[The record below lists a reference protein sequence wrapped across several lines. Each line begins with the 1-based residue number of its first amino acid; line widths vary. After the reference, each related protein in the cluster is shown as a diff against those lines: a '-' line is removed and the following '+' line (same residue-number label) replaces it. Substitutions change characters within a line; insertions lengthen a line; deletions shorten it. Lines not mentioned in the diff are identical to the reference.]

1 MYFNMSTKKKR
12 KKKNSRRSALVPV
25 ILILIVIMV
34 ALVAVWQL
42 RGVIG
47 SNATTARAVART
59 MGNSYSGT
67 VVIARNERLYET
79 ENKTSIDFV
88 AAEGSHV
95 SRSGVICKVYSSG
108 YNQTEINRLQTYRQE
123 IQSYHVST
131 VFGSYVG
138 CGAGQ
143 RKPGNRQ
150 SGAAGAHA
158 GAGARRR
165 QPEQFGKTA
174 QQLADRPQKL
184 SQAKISRRPD
194 PLGLYKVENDQLKK
208 IESWTTTYTAS
219 EDCIVS
225 FYTDGY
231 ENSVNSSTYG
241 TLNPSDV
248 RAVIRGAMPEQS
260 TVSRGSDPIFRTVI
274 EDEWYALFLC
284 QDRDWNPLSAKTY
297 QMQLTGFDDYV
308 IPAQVVSFT
317 RIGSDLLLRMHVSQS
332 VEPVLNIRT
341 RDASVGDFVTG
352 YSVPINA
359 LYTMDNM
366 IGVVVAD
373 GGARRHLS
381 A

>member
-1 MYFNMSTKKKR
+1 MYFNMSTKKKK

-108 YNQTEINRLQTYRQE
+108 YNQQE

-131 VFGSYVG
+131 VFGSYVD
-138 CGAGQ
+138 
-143 RKPGNRQ
+143 
-150 SGAAGAHA
+150 AALDSENQEIANL
-158 GAGARRR
+158 
-165 QPEQFGKTA
+165 A
-174 QQLADRPQKL
+174 QQVRTLVQGRGVGSLSNLEKQLSSSLTVRKNYLKQKYPDDQTL
-184 SQAKISRRPD
+184 SE
-194 PLGLYKVENDQLKK
+194 LYKVENDQLKK

-274 EDEWYALFLC
+274 ED
-284 QDRDWNPLSAKTY
+284 
-297 QMQLTGFDDYV
+297 
-308 IPAQVVSFT
+308 
-317 RIGSDLLLRMHVSQS
+317 
-332 VEPVLNIRT
+332 
-341 RDASVGDFVTG
+341 
-352 YSVPINA
+352 
-359 LYTMDNM
+359 
-366 IGVVVAD
+366 
-373 GGARRHLS
+373 
-381 A
+381 